1 MSILVAFVIF
11 EIQHHAH
18 DANVKSV
25 GLKVGNK
32 ARVTILRW
40 YFAVVCT
47 SMHSPSPPPPPPP
60 FGMHSS
66 FGDMQSSVAPRR
78 RAAVPM
84 GVVFRCD
91 PEMNAL
97 RIILSQFGTSEQKA
111 THVTC
116 HDPKSVSQ
124 SRTRGLLLLLLF
136 RGLGCSLYLYPFLES
151 GTE

>member
-1 MSILVAFVIF
+1 MWQCNELWIYSTSTLSIPVADFLEYI
-11 EIQHHAH
+11 ITHTHHA
-18 DANVKSV
+18 NVESV
-25 GLKVGNK
+25 ALKVGNK

-47 SMHSPSPPPPPPP
+47 SMHSPSPPPPPP

-91 PEMNAL
+91 PEMNAP
-97 RIILSQFGTSEQKA
+97 RIILPQFG
-111 THVTC
+111 
-116 HDPKSVSQ
+116 
-124 SRTRGLLLLLLF
+124 
-136 RGLGCSLYLYPFLES
+136 
-151 GTE
+151 